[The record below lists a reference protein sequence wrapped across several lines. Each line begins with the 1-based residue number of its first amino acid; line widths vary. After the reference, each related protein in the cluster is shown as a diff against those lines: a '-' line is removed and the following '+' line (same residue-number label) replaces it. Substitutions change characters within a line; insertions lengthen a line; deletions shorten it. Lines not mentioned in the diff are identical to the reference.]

1 MRKLSLSTIALVTFA
16 GSAVMA
22 ADLPPPAAPVY
33 RPPPVVVVPA
43 FTWTG
48 CYIGGN
54 VGGAWVNTHSY
65 DPNGVITGIAGVP
78 VVNGDLGAQ
87 TVAGFAGGGQLG
99 CDYQVDRFVFGIGG
113 MIDGTSVNGTIDQP
127 GGFFT
132 SGPQVPWFAT
142 LTARAGVT
150 VTPTGL
156 LYVKGGGAWMK
167 DNFTLSLTPAGA
179 AFLGGLGVVAT
190 PGAVASVG
198 FNSSGWTAG
207 AGFEWAFNDRVS
219 VFAEYD
225 YLSFGTTTANFATT
239 VPIPL
244 PGAFSL
250 GVSHNVNV
258 FTVGVNLR
266 FGPGTL

>member
-1 MRKLSLSTIALVTFA
+1 
-16 GSAVMA
+16 
-22 ADLPPPAAPVY
+22 
-33 RPPPVVVVPA
+33 VVVVPA

-65 DPNGVITGIAGVP
+65 DTNGVITGIAGVP
-78 VVNGDLGAQ
+78 LVNGDLGAQ

-167 DNFTLSLTPAGA
+167 DNFTLTLTPAGA
-179 AFLGGLGVVAT
+179 AFLGGLGVAAA
-190 PGAVASVG
+190 PGTVASVG

-244 PGAFSL
+244 PAAFSL
-250 GVSHNVNV
+250 GVSHNVERLY
-258 FTVGVNLR
+258 GGREPALR
-266 FGPGTL
+266 PGNILIARSWPGAVRPRAGATYIS